1 MASYDHINQLGTLHT
16 IPVRIIL
23 PTTANTNEY
32 TVVSGNTYK
41 PFVYI
46 RGFTGITEEE
56 AINNNVSSGGLWYC
70 ISGTTLRTI
79 TLNVTAPSSVPG
91 SLGPKIFARVEV
103 YWPGRGQKGIKYSK
117 GTTLCGHGPNEYSAS
132 TPTNTITAY
141 LDGIQRYRYVPYGE
155 PVKNLRKVYSG
166 VSFSNYTDD
175 LEFKEIIVS
184 AVPIN
189 EFYTTSCPTD
199 GKICRKERTVCT
211 WNYVNCNSN
220 VCNGYG
226 MTTDYAITAMTSNDK
241 YKISA
246 EVAFHSKITCQSET
260 TVCDDYC
267 NRQKDCDGETD
278 CDSVCNCNDDGVNCA
293 SIGCGYDCNS
303 HACSL
308 NFTDVCNCYS
318 ADDDTSCP
326 DDTYIWDDEFYT
338 TMSCYMSGNTFI
350 PINIPATALSLN
362 ITGINGGGITGE
374 SMDNAALAIT
384 SASTR
389 RWPSAA
395 AASTNACTR
404 LTILTG
410 TSDGGSTY
418 VYRLRMT
425 GSTAINY
432 SVQTAIQEVD
442 LSIGNFFIHDNTN
455 GSEAT
460 GTTQS
465 TTAFNG
471 TTWRTICVR
480 HNTFRWKN
488 IKVFNNGELYMDVVP
503 RIRTFM
509 YNGKRSIHYGA
520 YDLLSGEF
528 FEGTSVGVGR
538 CSPAVIDDGEY
549 LEIDCVKGP
558 NTTYV
563 GQTRWAG
570 YKFVN
575 LLSGVPLNT
584 ATFRYEGAKQS
595 PGGTFLCTYT
605 GSTSASTTFRV
616 EHTDSYIRPA
626 WLGANTS
633 YFSTA
638 APGNNVYYDYTFG
651 NKYAYNNNTGAYAYS
666 AATYSIPSTTMVGTL
681 EINFW
686 RDRFRRLRVYD
697 DGTLVA
703 DIRAVVV
710 NQGGILVPALRNSVN
725 NAIALL
731 TATAVTYCD
740 VSYSGDPE
748 ESTAIVFRCMNGTY
762 THYQAEYEPG
772 ETIDTSLIPQP
783 SKTGYDFIGW
793 NPEIPS
799 VMPDTDFTTYAQ
811 FSVHTHTVTYY
822 LKDGSAGSTSYTLYA
837 TQEHD
842 YGSTFYRPTVTPAQ
856 GWEFNGWD
864 FGGYTVMPDQD
875 VSAYGEI
882 TEYIPTYTIYFYSG
896 TTSHGSTPS
905 CRQFGSVSYHAG
917 DTISYPSVSRTCM
930 YAYYGGWKTSCTG
943 GSNAP
948 STMPSNNIN
957 VYYVLG
963 YNEYTITWRA
973 KKSDASTYTTYS
985 SQTAEYLDSITSGPD
1000 LTSYAPAGYT
1010 WDGWNGADHFSMPC
1024 SNKTVNGTFNKTGRT
1039 HYTLA
1044 YYVDGSLYATDTYE
1058 SGETVTARALP
1069 TPPECEEYSAW
1080 NGVPSTMPAN
1090 NVSATTS
1097 SSYALYY
1104 HRYYINTWSG
1114 GTELFYTL
1122 NSIGHIDD
1130 DRPLPVK
1137 PGMSYTPWS
1146 GSGYSYPTFP
1156 CSDSSAYTQES
1167 RIQYTATFKKADG
1180 TVYSTVVGYYGDTIT
1195 RPSVYTKAGYTV
1207 SWPSTPATFP
1217 DNNVVITA
1225 IETAILYTATFRKAD
1240 GTYYSAD
1247 TGYYGEEIDYPSVY
1261 TKTGYT
1267 VSWPSN
1273 PERYYDNYTIYGIE
1287 TAIPGSTGYTV
1298 YAAGT
1303 IPVTVHSQYI
1313 DIQLEELTIYGF
1325 SGGDVLMANLG
1336 MSMAVSAGD
1345 EQSDY
1350 LVRRRASATG
1360 CTAVDISYELDVAP
1374 ADRVV
1379 IEVLGVGQV
1388 EDSRT
1393 VGGGRIGING
1403 IVTITGIE
1411 VYVY

>member
-1 MASYDHINQLGTLHT
+1 MADYDSTAQRGTLYT
-16 IPVRIIL
+16 VPVRFIF

-41 PFVYI
+41 PFIYI
-46 RGFTGITEEE
+46 RGFTGSTEVT
-56 AINNNVSSGGLWYC
+56 AIGNHNQSGGMWVPL
-70 ISGTTLRTI
+70 SGSTQRTATLRVGSTI
-79 TLNVTAPSSVPG
+79 NDG
-91 SLGPKIFARVEV
+91 SKVFARVEA
-103 YWPGRGQKGIKYSK
+103 YWPGREQKGIKYSK
-117 GTTLCGHGPNEYSAS
+117 GTTLCGHGSNEYSGS
-132 TPTNTITAY
+132 TPANTITVY
-141 LDGIQRYRYVPYGE
+141 LDGVQRYRYVPYGQ
-155 PVKNLRKVYSG
+155 PIKDLRKINPNM
-166 VSFSNYTDD
+166 SFGNYTDD

-199 GKICRKERTVCT
+199 GEICRRERTVCT
-211 WNYVNCNSN
+211 WNYVNCSSN

-241 YKISA
+241 YKTAA
-246 EVAFHSKITCQSET
+246 EIAFHAQTTCESE
-260 TVCDDYC
+260 VVPCDDYC
-267 NRQKDCDGETD
+267 YLQGCDGETD
-278 CDSVCNCNDDGVNCA
+278 CTLVCDCDEESTCYSKACAYDCA
-293 SIGCGYDCNS
+293 S
-303 HACSL
+303 HTCSI
-308 NFTDVCNCYS
+308 NFTDICKCYS
-318 ADDDTSCP
+318 SDDDADCQS
-326 DDTYIWDDEFYT
+326 DLVWDDDFYT
-338 TMSCYMSGNTFI
+338 TMTCFTSGYAWI
-350 PINIPATALSLN
+350 PINVPTTALTLN
-362 ITGINGGGITGE
+362 ITGMNGGGSTG
-374 SMDNAALAIT
+374 
-384 SASTR
+384 STMFFV
-389 RWPSAA
+389 
-395 AASTNACTR
+395 T
-404 LTILTG
+404 TG
-410 TSDGGSTY
+410 TSSNWPSSTY
-418 VYRLRMT
+418 MRQHIRMNIAKSGDVYNYDLYISGTSYVRY
-425 GSTAINY
+425 SVNTAI
-432 SVQTAIQEVD
+432 TDID
-442 LSIGNFFIHDNTN
+442 FSIGNNYIHDNIENTEVT
-455 GSEAT
+455 GSVISN
-460 GTTQS
+460 S
-465 TTAFNG
+465 TFNSSTKLRVG
-471 TTWRTICVR
+471 IDCAY
-480 HNTFRWKN
+480 FRYSHFK
-488 IKVFNNGELYMDVVP
+488 IFNNGELYMDVVP
-503 RIRTFM
+503 SMQVRVW
-509 YNGKRSIHYGA
+509 NGKRVTDYGA
-520 YDLLSGEF
+520 RDLVSGAFFYSGNLS
-528 FEGTSVGVGR
+528 VGR
-538 CSPAVIDDGEY
+538 CGAAYIPEGDYIEVN
-549 LEIDCVKGP
+549 CVKGP
-558 NTTYV
+558 NTSYV

-584 ATFRYEGAKQS
+584 ATFRYEGAKQNS
-595 PGGTFLCTYT
+595 GGIFVYTYT
-605 GSTSASTTFRV
+605 GSTSANTTFRL
-616 EHTDSYIRPA
+616 EHSGSSIRPA
-626 WLGANTS
+626 WLGSNTS
-633 YFSTA
+633 FFTTA
-638 APGNNVYYDYTFG
+638 SPGNNVYYDYTFG

-666 AATYSIPSTTMVGTL
+666 GETYPIPSTTMVGTL
-681 EINFW
+681 EINIW
-686 RDRFRRLRVYD
+686 YEGFRRLRVYD

-703 DIRAVVV
+703 DLRAVAV
-710 NQGGILVPALRNSVN
+710 NQGGFLTPGIRNSVN
-725 NAIALL
+725 NTITLL

-740 VSYSGDPE
+740 IAFSGDPE
-748 ESTAIVFRCMNGTY
+748 ESTAIVLKCMNGTY

-1122 NSIGHIDD
+1122 NSVGNIND
-1130 DRPLPVK
+1130 DRTLPNK
-1137 PGMSYTPWS
+1137 SGMSYTPWS
-1146 GSGYSYPTFP
+1146 GSGYNHPLLP

-1167 RIQYTATFKKADG
+1167 RVQYTATFKKADG
-1180 TVYSTVVGYYGDTIT
+1180 TVYSTVVGYYGSTIT
-1195 RPSVYTKAGYTV
+1195 RPSVYTKPGYTV

-1217 DNNVVITA
+1217 ASNVVITA

-1247 TGYYGEEIDYPSVY
+1247 TGYYGEYISYPSVY
-1261 TKTGYT
+1261 TKTGYY

-1303 IPVTVHSQYI
+1303 IPVTIHSQYI
-1313 DIQLEELTIYGF
+1313 DIQLEELTIYGY
-1325 SGGDVLMANLG
+1325 SSGDVLMANLG
-1336 MSMAVSAGD
+1336 TSVAVSAGD

-1350 LVRRRASATG
+1350 LVRRRASVTG
-1360 CTAVDISYELDVAP
+1360 CTAVDVSYELDIAP

-1379 IEVLGVGQV
+1379 IEILGVGLV